1 MDLKEGKG
9 KLQDAIDH
17 LKSELAKIRAGS
29 ASPDM
34 IANIEIDAYESK
46 MPLEH
51 VATISVPDPKSMVIK
66 PWDSGNLE
74 PIEKA
79 ILASDIGLTPVV
91 DGEIVRINI
100 PALTQERREEFV
112 KEMKEKVEEIKVS
125 IRSIRHQMMD
135 GVDEVAEGGG
145 ISEDD
150 VKRRKD
156 EVEKTV
162 KVFMDKIEEVA
173 EEKEKELKSL

>member
-1 MDLKEGKG
+1 MDIKEGTG
-9 KLQDAIDH
+9 KLQDATDH

-34 IANIEIDAYESK
+34 IASIEIDAYESK

-51 VATISVPDPKSMVIK
+51 VATISVPDPKSIVIK

-79 ILASDIGLTPVV
+79 ILASDVGLTPVV
-91 DGEIVRINI
+91 DGEIVRLNI

-112 KEMKEKVEEIKVS
+112 KEMKEKVEDIKVS

-135 GVDEVAEGGG
+135 DVDEMAEGGG

-150 VKRRKD
+150 VDRRKD
-156 EVEKTV
+156 EVEKV
-162 KVFMDKIEEVA
+162 IKEFMEEVEKIA